1 MPGQSSFP
9 YHDGMSSQP
18 PRRPST
24 LAADKFRA
32 AQRPI
37 GTPAALGRAAPREAS
52 AVNGARSLF
61 ATGNAPRPATAVSAA
76 RPAARTAAPAAA
88 APAAGTGLGRR
99 AAAGAATPASTAAAS
114 VTATAAREQRD
125 NVFVT
130 SIVVAFV
137 FLTVAIAGVKV
148 SGSMKQDKSRAA
160 ITTTLTHA
168 YEQQAVFRVLNQRFA
183 TWPELARRGMALP
196 AEQRVV
202 ASNASRSHWFMSVRD
217 TNTGIVCSRTG
228 ELFDDSPFDRKPSC
242 STGQP

>member
-1 MPGQSSFP
+1 
-9 YHDGMSSQP
+9 MSSQP

-37 GTPAALGRAAPREAS
+37 GTPAALGRAAPREAA

-61 ATGNAPRPATAVSAA
+61 ATGNAPRPAASVSAA
-76 RPAARTAAPAAA
+76 RPAARTTAL
-88 APAAGTGLGRR
+88 PAAGTGLGRR
-99 AAAGAATPASTAAAS
+99 AAAGVPTPTNTATAP

-137 FLTVAIAGVKV
+137 FLTLAIAGVKV
-148 SGSMKQDKSRAA
+148 SGSMKQDQSRAA
-160 ITTTLTHA
+160 IATTLTQA